1 LAVRRFPARVGRV
14 PIMARRL
21 LGLMFVRLTR
31 ARRLR
36 AGRLVALVYMLCV
49 LAPTLSFALPGSHA
63 VSPCLTDADHVPG
76 MMHVHAEAPPAH
88 LRTDGH
94 LPDPALAHSH
104 ASSLDGVALI
114 KASAIPEQTPSK
126 GSHSSDGQCCGL
138 MCLSALP
145 AALVEIVTPSVPTAS
160 PEVEGYLEVAD
171 NGPSRLYRPPIA

>member
-1 LAVRRFPARVGRV
+1 
-14 PIMARRL
+14 
-21 LGLMFVRLTR
+21 MFVRLTK
-31 ARRLR
+31 AGRLR

-49 LAPTLSFALPGSHA
+49 LAPTLSFALPGSQA
-63 VSPCLTDADHVPG
+63 VSPCFADANRVPG
-76 MMHVHAEAPPAH
+76 MMHVHEEAPPAH
-88 LRTDGH
+88 LRADGH

-104 ASSLDGVALI
+104 ASSLDGAALI

-126 GSHSSDGQCCGL
+126 GAHSSDGQCCGL

-171 NGPSRLYRPPIA
+171 NGPSSHYRPPIA

>member
-1 LAVRRFPARVGRV
+1 
-14 PIMARRL
+14 
-21 LGLMFVRLTR
+21 MFVRLTT
-31 ARRLR
+31 AKRLR

-76 MMHVHAEAPPAH
+76 MIHVHAEAPAAH
-88 LRTDGH
+88 LHAEGMHDH
-94 LPDPALAHSH
+94 AMVHSH
-104 ASSLDGVALI
+104 TSPSDGVALI

-160 PEVEGYLEVAD
+160 PEVESYREVAD
-171 NGPSRLYRPPIA
+171 NRPSSHYRPPIA

>member
-1 LAVRRFPARVGRV
+1 
-14 PIMARRL
+14 M
-21 LGLMFVRLTR
+21 RLTK
-31 ARRLR
+31 AGRLR

-49 LAPTLSFALPGSHA
+49 LAPTLSFALPGSQA
-63 VSPCLTDADHVPG
+63 VSPCFADANRVPG
-76 MMHVHAEAPPAH
+76 MMHVHEEAPPAH
-88 LRTDGH
+88 LRADGH

-138 MCLSALP
+138 ICLSALP
-145 AALVEIVTPSVPTAS
+145 AALVEIVTPSVPAAS

-171 NGPSRLYRPPIA
+171 KAPSRLYRPPIA